1 MTPSLIEIGRQVDF
15 VPRSPP
21 PQMKS
26 FWRYHPARTVTDPVK
41 FGAGLLWLLRTGL
54 KRA

>member
-21 PQMKS
+21 PQMET
-26 FWRYHPARTVTDPVK
+26 FRGCHLACTVTDPVK
-41 FGAGLLWLLRTGL
+41 FGVELFRLRTGL